1 MRAHRLGLSL
11 SILLAP
17 RASQGAVDVD
27 ASVAQS
33 AGVLS
38 GDTIHPAGGP
48 ASWTDLELR
57 TEASLG
63 TWDLGL
69 PLDLSHR
76 QTFGFPLSETRAVLG
91 SKLRNGWGP
100 HKLLLYAGAYG
111 TWRPGWLD
119 PYQPD
124 ASGEPTPTHRHS
136 FASPRLRAQWDV
148 LPREGRRLT
157 VEAQLRRPD
166 YLEDP
171 DYDPELAPTHII
183 PGDHLRSSLELAWR
197 ATGDRWRLDLSTSAD
212 LRVYSETYA
221 RDAGTGLT
229 HASSEE
235 PNPSYRTLDLEP
247 RVRLRVE
254 PGPLSLR
261 VGYGLEIVEDLFE
274 GYYSYRGHHPSLRVD
289 WQFSDTLALSGRTEV
304 WLRRYGPDSYADSY
318 ADGGSHITLDA
329 GERRWD
335 RRARGS
341 LEFRHRLGT
350 HWAVG
355 SELQGALRE
364 TNFPDYQ
371 PGVFPTS
378 SSAYDIDWDWRTW
391 QGSMGLFYEG

>member
-1 MRAHRLGLSL
+1 MGALGLGIRVSV
-11 SILLAP
+11 LLAP
-17 RASQGAVDVD
+17 QASLGAVDMD

-38 GDTIHPAGGP
+38 GDTIHPEGGP
-48 ASWTDLELR
+48 ASWTDLALR
-57 TEASLG
+57 SETSLG
-63 TWDLGL
+63 TWDLSL

-76 QTFGFPLSETRAVLG
+76 QTFGFPLSETRGALG
-91 SKLRNGWGP
+91 SKLRNAWGP
-100 HKLLLYAGAYG
+100 HKLLLYAGVYG

-124 ASGEPTPTHRHS
+124 ASGEPTSTHRHS
-136 FASPRLRAQWDV
+136 FASPRLRAQWSV
-148 LPREGRRLT
+148 LPREGHRFT
-157 VEAQLRRPD
+157 FEAQLRRPD

-171 DYDPELAPTHII
+171 DYDPELAPTHIV
-183 PGDHLRSSLELAWR
+183 PGDHLRSSLEFAWR
-197 ATGDRWRLDLSTSAD
+197 LDGDRWRLDLSTNAD
-212 LRVYSETYA
+212 LRAYTETFA

-229 HASSEE
+229 HASSQD

-274 GYYSYRGHHPSLRVD
+274 GYSSYRGHHPSLRVD
-289 WQFSDTLALSGRTEV
+289 WQLSDALALSGRSEL
-304 WLRRYGPDSYADSY
+304 WLRRYGPDSYAD
-318 ADGGSHITLDA
+318 GGGHIPLDA

-341 LEFRHRLGT
+341 LELRHRLGA

-355 SELQGALRE
+355 TELQGALRE

-371 PGVFPTS
+371 PGVSPTS

-391 QGSMGLFYEG
+391 QGALGLSWEG